1 MCLRYIYIYSDCAE
15 RFFFSKIRSN
25 HHLLCVHT
33 VDRRPVAWIIRFT
46 DELKC
51 EHPRSDVKREH
62 PHSLATC
69 RSSGSSIS
77 QRVWRRLTLKQ
88 ESLRQ
93 QSIVIICVWIVFS
106 PRKVRGLR
114 FHPSSR
120 IPRTIPRGGCLSVS
134 RYNPATARWKED
146 ESIFEGH
153 LVIVDQTGPERT
165 PRRRWCHWDS
175 PLLVLLLIY
184 VYT

>member
-1 MCLRYIYIYSDCAE
+1 M
-15 RFFFSKIRSN
+15 
-25 HHLLCVHT
+25 HT

-106 PRKVRGLR
+106 PRKVPVRGLR

-120 IPRTIPRGGCLSVS
+120 IPRTIPRGGGVYRCRVTIPLRHDGKKTNLFSKDTSWSSIKRGQNEPLADDDVTGTHHYSCCYLYTYIRRCIVRVHS
-134 RYNPATARWKED
+134 RSGVASNNKYRDDDVT
-146 ESIFEGH
+146 
-153 LVIVDQTGPERT
+153 
-165 PRRRWCHWDS
+165 
-175 PLLVLLLIY
+175 
-184 VYT
+184 